1 MNQMKKILTL
11 ALALLTVIATV
22 AFSVPGT
29 AADDGAQPSAHG
41 AVELPTP
48 LLITEVCF
56 NPTYMEHGQEDLVS
70 ATADVFEF
78 VEIYNPTNAAV
89 SLKDAVLCYS
99 KSGDEGEF
107 KENALVAVSTSEMT
121 VAPHETVIVCIYGK
135 DAALLGY
142 TYDSDAGI
150 QAIFDAFGKINVN
163 LSDSLTIEEFILAP
177 KMKSGVNET
186 VSDKAFNLDNES
198 TNAVIRLI
206 SGETLLCEARYNA
219 DLWNRNICSVN
230 MMYDPTVDPAHPHAS
245 VAFNETYPTPG
256 YLYDNQY
263 PDAVL
268 TVDNATEKLLVFEY
282 NICASES
289 TQKHADGSA
298 VTIGERMDQLER
310 MISQYRPD
318 VISLPEFNDLWLPE
332 MKEYLASENCE
343 YTAFGSSSQG
353 KEFGKKDTN
362 YKWDLV
368 NLIMYNHN
376 KYDCLDSGFFWC
388 SKWPDRR
395 NTKIWED
402 GTDGDLARCINW
414 VILRDKETQA
424 EFLFVSA
431 HIDAKIPMART
442 HSTNLIIE
450 KATELSEGRP
460 VIMAGDWNCHEST
473 EAYWNL
479 HKDGYADARY
489 RTDSVA
495 DMRIYSTMNKWGE
508 STDLQTRPSIDHC
521 IISKNSVMVNSAHR
535 DMGEIEAGVYASDH
549 NATVFDLSYVNVN
562 AEKETTPSET
572 ESSAT
577 PAVTEPQATEPVAT
591 EPEGT
596 LADATV
602 EPSASEAETVA
613 GGETATTTD
622 TSASEG
628 GCASMIATSSL
639 MAMAIACAVMLKKRK
654 A

>member
-1 MNQMKKILTL
+1 MNRMKKIFTL
-11 ALALLTVIATV
+11 ALALLMVIAAG

-29 AADDGAQPSAHG
+29 AADDSAQPSAPD
-41 AVELPTP
+41 AVEPPTP

-56 NPTYMEHGQEDLVS
+56 NPTYMEHDQEDLVS
-70 ATADVFEF
+70 ATSDVFEF
-78 VEIYNPTNAAV
+78 VEIYNPTNEAV

-99 KSGDEGEF
+99 KNGDEGEF
-107 KENALVAVSTSEMT
+107 KENALVAVSTSDMT
-121 VAPHETVIVCIYGK
+121 IAPHETVVVCIYGK

-163 LSDSLTIEEFILAP
+163 LSESLTIEEFILAP

-186 VSDKAFNLDNES
+186 VSDKSFNLDNES
-198 TNAVIRLI
+198 TDAVIRLV

-230 MMYDPTVDPAHPHAS
+230 MMYDPAVDPAHPHAS

-268 TVDNATEKLLVFEY
+268 TVENATEKLLVFEY

-289 TQKHADGSA
+289 SQKHADGSA
-298 VTIGERMDQLER
+298 VSIGERMDQLER
-310 MISQYRPD
+310 MIEQYHPD
-318 VISLPEFNDLWLPE
+318 VISLPEFNNLWLPE
-332 MKEYLASENCE
+332 MKEYLADENCV

-353 KEFGKKDTN
+353 REFGKKDTA

-376 KYDCLDSGFFWC
+376 KYECLDSGFFWC
-388 SKWPDRR
+388 SQWPDRR

-402 GTDGDLARCINW
+402 GTDGDMARCINW
-414 VILRDKETQA
+414 VTLRDKETQA

-450 KATELSEGRP
+450 KATELSAGRP

-489 RTDSVA
+489 RTDSVM
-495 DMRIYSTMNKWGE
+495 DMSIYSTMNKWGE

-549 NATVFDLSYVNVN
+549 NATVFDLSYINVN
-562 AEKETTPSET
+562 AEKETTSPET
-572 ESSAT
+572 EVFTT
-577 PAVTEPQATEPVAT
+577 PEVTEPQITQPAAT
-591 EPEGT
+591 EPENT
-596 LADATV
+596 SADVTAELLVSEETTV
-602 EPSASEAETVA
+602 FDEAD
-613 GGETATTTD
+613 TTTN
-622 TSASEG
+622 TASTEG
-628 GCASMIATSSL
+628 GCASVVAVSSL
-639 MAMAIACAVMLKKRK
+639 AVMAIACVVLLQKRRD
-654 A
+654 